1 MKNIYIFWVLLATNL
16 TYHIGLENWEFY
28 SFEI

>member
-1 MKNIYIFWVLLATNL
+1 MIFFFFFGYLLATNL
-16 TYHIGLENWEFY
+16 TYHIGLENWEFF